1 MTVSVRAGTLLAGL
15 PDATAGERITPL
27 LATPG
32 ARIEQIISAGQAS
45 PDGFWYDQDQAEFVL
60 LLAGTA
66 GLRIEG
72 ETEVR
77 ELRAGDYMLLPA
89 HCRHRVE
96 RTSAAPPAVWLAVH
110 LS

>member
-1 MTVSVRAGTLLAGL
+1 MTSGVRAGNLLTGA
-15 PDATAGERITPL
+15 PDATAEERIIPL
-27 LATPG
+27 LATSG
-32 ARIEQIISAGQAS
+32 ARIEQIISAGQTS

-72 ETEVR
+72 EAEVR
-77 ELRAGDYMLLPA
+77 ELRAGDYVLLPA

-96 RTSAAPPAVWLAVH
+96 RTSAVPPAVWLAVH
-110 LS
+110 LG